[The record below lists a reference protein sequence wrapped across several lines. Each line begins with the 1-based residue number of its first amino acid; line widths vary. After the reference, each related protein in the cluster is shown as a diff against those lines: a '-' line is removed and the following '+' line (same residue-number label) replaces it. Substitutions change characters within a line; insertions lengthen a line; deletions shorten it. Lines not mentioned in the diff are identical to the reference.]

1 MCYFRSS
8 VYFLCISFLLSSCIA
23 NKDLEYLQS
32 SNQVNDVPNSN
43 FTYKLQI
50 GDVLSVQI
58 NTTTEQKHDFFNQE
72 QTNNSQLMMHKPYLW
87 GNLIK
92 DDGKLELPSIGK
104 IQAEGFTL
112 RDLEREIKKIAVDY
126 FDEPVVKVNI
136 INFEVQVL
144 GEVNKPGRYEIVRSN
159 SDILLA
165 IGKAGDLTEFANRKK
180 IKVLRTNKEKHR
192 IFYLDLTK
200 KTVLNNPDFYLYPN
214 DIIYIEPMPKRFY
227 TFNNLPALVS
237 MGMSALTLYLLIQ
250 QD

>member
-1 MCYFRSS
+1 MYHFRSS
-8 VYFLCISFLLSSCIA
+8 IYFLCVSFLLSSCIA
-23 NKDLEYLQS
+23 NRDLEYLQS
-32 SNQVNDVPNSN
+32 STQVTDIPNSN

-58 NTTTEQKHDFFNQE
+58 NTITEQKHDFFNQE
-72 QTNNSQLMMHKPYLW
+72 QTNNSQLMMHNPYLW
-87 GNLIK
+87 GYLIK

-104 IQAEGFTL
+104 IKAEGFTL
-112 RDLEREIKKIAVDY
+112 LELEQKIKEVAIDY
-126 FDEPVVKVNI
+126 FDDPVVKVNI
-136 INFEVQVL
+136 INFEIQVL

-159 SDILLA
+159 ADILLA
-165 IGKAGDLTEFANRKK
+165 IGKAGDLTQFANRKK

-200 KTVLNNPDFYLYPN
+200 KTLLNNPDFYLHPN
-214 DIIYIEPMPKRFY
+214 DVIYAEPMSKRFY
-227 TFNNLPALVS
+227 TFNNLPAVVS